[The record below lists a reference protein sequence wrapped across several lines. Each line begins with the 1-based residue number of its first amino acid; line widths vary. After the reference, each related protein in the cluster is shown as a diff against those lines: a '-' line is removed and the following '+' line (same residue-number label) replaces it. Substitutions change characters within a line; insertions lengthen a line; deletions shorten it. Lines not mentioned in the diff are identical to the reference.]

1 MLWIALVSNL
11 QRNSPEFWNLFWQIP
26 LNKLY
31 QLTDLALPHKMLTAF
46 KHWYADG
53 HHLIQLWKLKNY
65 PKYFDRLDLGM
76 QCITSSIAILSG
88 NTVVWKYFEN
98 LMKIFWT
105 FDENILIVLV
115 RQKYLGMSLTC
126 AQLQALL
133 CPQSWWRS
141 IVWSCCAHEHLMMI
155 ALYHCVIISCTNI
168 WGWSQY
174 MYHCHGQPSMQD
186 TSGNDVIWVKIF
198 GLWLFNVHHH
208 HCVISGWSNGKYN
221 FAQVLR
227 STAPRPPFIWKASAL
242 DWWASNKLTHKLGAR
257 QMGPKPDLGAY
268 QRTWRF

>member
-1 MLWIALVSNL
+1 MLGLALVSNL

-46 KHWYADG
+46 KHRYADG
-53 HHLIQLWKLKNY
+53 HHLIQFWKLKNY
-65 PKYFDRLDLGM
+65 SKYFDRLDLGM

-126 AQLQALL
+126 AQLQASL

-141 IVWSCCAHEHLMMI
+141 IVWSCCARTFDDDYIIPLCDHIVHEHLRMI
-155 ALYHCVIISCTNI
+155 TIYVPLS
-168 WGWSQY
+168 WSTLHAGYQWQW
-174 MYHCHGQPSMQD
+174 CDLGQ
-186 TSGNDVIWVKIF
+186 N
-198 GLWLFNVHHH
+198 LWLVTVHHQHH
-208 HCVISGWSNGKYN
+208 HCVISG
-221 FAQVLR
+221 
-227 STAPRPPFIWKASAL
+227 
-242 DWWASNKLTHKLGAR
+242 
-257 QMGPKPDLGAY
+257 
-268 QRTWRF
+268 